1 MISSPAP
8 SLTPSHSPAT
18 HALEFSGVMG
28 GNLARAMST
37 HAGLFIQS
45 SSVWVSSL
53 ARLEAAGAATDRR
66 IHSFPPSRARF
77 SIGLWHYRLVA

>member
-1 MISSPAP
+1 MISSPALAP
-8 SLTPSHSPAT
+8 TPSHSPGA
-18 HALEFSGVMG
+18 ARLEFSACMG

-66 IHSFPPSRARF
+66 ITPFRRVAPAF
-77 SIGLWHYRLVA
+77 NGLWQYRLVA